1 MAFTSVANRTGNW
14 PDNAV
19 QAAYDQLFGYAFKA
33 SAMLEPFVDKTPG
46 QPTSPGSSITMYKN
60 QFFNETAIAASLTP
74 LNEES
79 DVTAQSLP
87 ASVAVTLTPTEY
99 GAAVAAT
106 EKLLGRT
113 LTPVNPIMARLVAEY
128 AKDVIDRLVETKMRG
143 GTNKIRAA
151 GRAADNLLTT
161 ADVPKATYIRQAV
174 TKLRGAVV
182 PTKDGQFYA
191 GIFHPDQIHDLREE
205 TGSGSW
211 RVPSEYGTDQS
222 KIWNGE
228 FGAFEGVRFV
238 SNPKS
243 LWAADADAGASSV
256 SVYHGYI
263 LGQEA
268 LAKAV
273 VTPVQTVV
281 TPVVDKLKRFYGL
294 GWKCDLDYGVYRQES
309 LWQVITGSSL
319 GV

>member
-1 MAFTSVANRTGNW
+1 MAITSVQSRTGNW

-33 SAMLEPFVDKTPG
+33 SAMLEPLVDKQPEK
-46 QPTSPGSSITMYKN
+46 PTSPGSSITLYKN
-60 QFFNETAIAASLTP
+60 QFFSEAAIAASTTP
-74 LNEES
+74 LVEEN
-79 DVTAQSLP
+79 DVTAQALP
-87 ASVAVTLTPTEY
+87 ASVGVTLTPTEY

-106 EKLLGRT
+106 EKLNGRV
-113 LTPVNPIMARLVAEY
+113 LTPVNPVMARLVGEY
-128 AKDVIDRLVETKMRG
+128 AKDVIDRLIETKLRTGTNIIRG
-143 GTNKIRAA
+143 GGK
-151 GRAADNLLTT
+151 AADNLLTVT
-161 ADVPKATYIRQAV
+161 DTTKATHIRQVV
-174 TKLRGAVV
+174 TKLKGASVPDRGMGMYLGV
-182 PTKDGQFYA
+182 
-191 GIFHPDQIHDLREE
+191 FHPDQIHDLREE

-211 RVPSEYGTDQS
+211 RVPQEYGTDQS
-222 KIWNGE
+222 KIYNGE
-228 FGAFEGVRFV
+228 FGSFEGVRFL

-243 LWAADADAGASSV
+243 LWAADKDAGASSV

-263 LGQEA
+263 LGREA

-309 LWQVITGSSL
+309 LFQVITGSSL

>member
-1 MAFTSVANRTGNW
+1 MAFTSVANRSGNW

-19 QAAYDQLFGYAFKA
+19 QAAYDTLFGYAFKA
-33 SAMLEPFVDKTPG
+33 SAMLEPFVDKQPER
-46 QPTSPGSSITMYKN
+46 PTSPGSSVTLYKN
-60 QFFNETAIAASLTP
+60 QFFAESAILASTTP
-74 LNEES
+74 LNEEA

-87 ASVAVTLTPTEY
+87 ASVGVTLTPTEY

-106 EKLLGRT
+106 EKLQGRT
-113 LTPVNPIMARLVAEY
+113 LTPVNPVMARLVGVY
-128 AKDVIDRLVETKMRG
+128 AKDVIDRLVEIELRT
-143 GTNKIRAA
+143 GTNKIR
-151 GRAADNLLTT
+151 GGGKAADNLLTVTDT
-161 ADVPKATYIRQAV
+161 AKATHIRQAV
-174 TKLRGAVV
+174 TKLRGASV
-182 PTKDGQFYA
+182 PTRDGRFYA

-211 RVPSEYGTDQS
+211 RVPNEYGASQEQ
-222 KIWNGE
+222 IWNGE
-228 FGAFEGVRFV
+228 FGEFEGVRFV

-243 LWAADADAGASSV
+243 LWAADKDAGASSV

-263 LGQEA
+263 LGREA

-273 VTPVQTVV
+273 VTPLQTVV

-294 GWKCDLDYGVYRQES
+294 GWKCDLDYGLYRDES

-319 GV
+319 G

>member
-1 MAFTSVANRTGNW
+1 MAFTSVLNRSGNW

-46 QPTSPGSSITMYKN
+46 SPTHSGSSITLYKN
-60 QFFNETAIAASLTP
+60 QFFSESAIAASTTP
-74 LNEES
+74 LGEET
-79 DVTAQSLP
+79 DVTAQALP
-87 ASVAVTLTPTEY
+87 ASVGVTLTPTEY
-99 GAAVAAT
+99 GAAVAVT

-113 LTPVNPIMARLVAEY
+113 LTPVNPVMARLVGEY
-128 AKDVIDRLVETKMRG
+128 AKDVIDRLVETKMRT
-143 GTNKIRAA
+143 GTNIIRAA
-151 GRAADNLLTT
+151 GRASDNLLTV
-161 ADVPKATYIRQAV
+161 ADVSKATYIRQAV
-174 TKLRGAVV
+174 TKLRGASV
-182 PTKDGQFYA
+182 PTRDGRFYA
-191 GIFHPDQIHDLREE
+191 GISHPDQIHDLREE

-222 KIWNGE
+222 QIWNGE
-228 FGAFEGVRFV
+228 FGEFEGVRFV

-243 LWAADADAGASSV
+243 LWAADKDAGASSV
-256 SVYHGYI
+256 SVYHTYI

-273 VTPVQTVV
+273 VTPLQTVV

-294 GWKCDLDYGVYRQES
+294 GWKCDLDYGLYRNES
-309 LWQVITGSSL
+309 LWQIVSGSSL
-319 GV
+319 GS